1 MTTQV
6 NVGAAK
12 RRLLSPERI
21 WRLKIDKSEWAA
33 RSATSGNPRVAME
46 LVCTGSD
53 SRGPV
58 EGSEG
63 VRVFHT
69 QTLTDKTAFS
79 TVELLAACFGEVQGD
94 SDGQVSVDWGELVEI
109 EVLASITLEDYQGRK
124 QQRIG
129 HFFHVDT
136 PVAED
141 GSLVLEEEEIE
152 MIGAAAE

>member
-1 MTTQV
+1 MTTV
-6 NVGAAK
+6 NIDAAK

-21 WRLKIDKSEWAA
+21 WRLRIDKSEWAA
-33 RSATSGNPRVAME
+33 RSATSENQRVSME
-46 LVCTGSD
+46 LVCTGRD
-53 SRGPV
+53 SQGEV

-69 QTLTDKTAFS
+69 QTLTGKTAFS
-79 TVELLAACFGEVQGD
+79 TVELLQACFGEVQAD
-94 SDGQVSVDWGELVEI
+94 DDGNVSVDWGELVDI
-109 EVLASITLEDYQGRK
+109 EVLASITLENYQGRK

-152 MIGAAAE
+152 MIGASASE